1 MRCHKDVMILNR
13 FLIVFPNDLRL
24 DFYID
29 DLEIERFNGE
39 FPLFETIRRHIERHE
54 GKTDGAKVYE
64 VVKGKEKN
72 HYVHLTTFNY

>member
-1 MRCHKDVMILNR
+1 VDNLNR

-29 DLEIERFNGE
+29 DLTIDSFGGE
-39 FPLFETIRRHIERHE
+39 DFPLFATIRRHIERHG
-54 GKTDGAKVYE
+54 GKTDGAKIYE

-72 HYVHLTTFNY
+72 HYVHLTTFNN